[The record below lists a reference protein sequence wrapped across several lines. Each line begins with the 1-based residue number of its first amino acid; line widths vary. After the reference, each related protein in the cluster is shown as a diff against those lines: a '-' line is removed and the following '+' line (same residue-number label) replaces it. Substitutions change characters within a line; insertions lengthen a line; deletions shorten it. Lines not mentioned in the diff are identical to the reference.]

1 MTGAPGPSVRPGAP
15 LEELLALLLGK
26 GGVARVKVTRAR
38 SRAGGVYFVVRAQER
53 PDTEAALDG
62 ARRLVAA
69 WPNISRAVAQVDGQ
83 TYQDI
88 LAGMDAAG
96 LIVWERK
103 AGIKPRAKA
112 TQDAA
117 AKWLRVAQQWNDVWA
132 PSKKI

>member
-1 MTGAPGPSVRPGAP
+1 MTGAPGPSVRPGGP
-15 LEELLALLLGK
+15 LEELMTLLLGK
-26 GGVARVKVTRAR
+26 GGAVKVTRAR
-38 SRAGGVYFVVRAQER
+38 ARAGGVYFVVRAQER

-69 WPNISRAVAQVDGQ
+69 WPNISRKVAQVDGQ

-88 LAGMDAAG
+88 LAGMRDCG